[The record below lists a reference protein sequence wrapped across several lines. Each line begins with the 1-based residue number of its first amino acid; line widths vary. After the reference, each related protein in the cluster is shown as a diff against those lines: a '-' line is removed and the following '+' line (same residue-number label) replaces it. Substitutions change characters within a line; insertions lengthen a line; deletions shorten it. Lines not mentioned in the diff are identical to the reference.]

1 MKIKRLRKQS
11 GFTLIEVMVV
21 IVILGILAAL
31 VVPNVMGK
39 VDSSKIKTTEIT
51 LSSVS
56 KELDTFKRDNN
67 RYPNTQDGGLEAL
80 VTQPANVKNYPIGGY
95 LKKYPK
101 DSWDNDLQY
110 VSPGTDGRPY
120 DLYSFGAD
128 GKSGGE
134 GADADLYYKP

>member
-1 MKIKRLRKQS
+1 MRRLHKQS

-51 LSSVS
+51 LSSVA
-56 KELDTFKRDNN
+56 KELDTFKMDNN
-67 RYPNTQDGGLEAL
+67 RYPNAQDGGLEAL
-80 VTQPANVKNYPIGGY
+80 VTQPEHVKNYPVSGY
-95 LKKYPK
+95 LNKYPK

-110 VSPGTDGRPY
+110 VSPGSDGRPY

-128 GKSGGE
+128 GKAGGE
-134 GADADLYYKP
+134 DGDRDLYYTP